1 MNIRSMVKEDIP
13 DLALLYKQFWN
24 EDSTIEL
31 MENKFLELVDN
42 PNYIFISAL
51 EGNHLIGSVSGII
64 CDELYGE
71 CKPFLLIENLIVDH
85 EYRRKGIGNALMTE
99 IEQRA
104 IENDCYQIFLITH
117 NDRLEAIAFY
127 ESLGFNP
134 NTHKGFKKPLR
145 YNNTNQSSK

>member
-1 MNIRSMVKEDIP
+1 MVKEDIP

-31 MENKFLELVDN
+31 METKFLKLSDN
-42 PNYIFISAL
+42 PNYIFINAL
-51 EGNHLIGSVSGII
+51 EGNNLIGSVSGII
-64 CDELYGE
+64 CEELYGE
-71 CKPFLLIENLIVDH
+71 CKPFMVIENLIVDH
-85 EYRRKGIGNALMTE
+85 EYKRKGIGKALMTE

-117 NDRLEAIAFY
+117 NDRLEAISFY

-134 NTHKGFKKPLR
+134 NTHKGFKKPLK
-145 YNNTNQSSK
+145 YKNINQSSK

>member
-1 MNIRSMVKEDIP
+1 MHVRSMVKEDIP

-24 EDSTIEL
+24 EDSEIRL
-31 MENKFLELVDN
+31 MESKFLELREN
-42 PNYIFISAL
+42 QNYIFISAL

-64 CDELYGE
+64 CEELYGE
-71 CKPFLLIENLIVDH
+71 CKPFLVIENLIVDN

-99 IEQRA
+99 IEQIA

-117 NDRLEAIAFY
+117 NDRLDAIAFY

-134 NTHKGFKKPLR
+134 DTHKGFKKHLE
-145 YNNTNQSSK
+145 YKNTNKSSK

>member
-1 MNIRSMVKEDIP
+1 MAK
-13 DLALLYKQFWN
+13 LYKKNNLRILQ
-24 EDSTIEL
+24 
-31 MENKFLELVDN
+31 
-42 PNYIFISAL
+42 NYK
-51 EGNHLIGSVSGII
+51 
-64 CDELYGE
+64 D
-71 CKPFLLIENLIVDH
+71 

-134 NTHKGFKKPLR
+134 NTHKGFKKPLK
-145 YNNTNQSSK
+145 YKNTNQSSK

>member
-13 DLALLYKQFWN
+13 ELALLYKQFWN
-24 EDSTIEL
+24 EDSTSRL
-31 MENKFLELVDN
+31 MESKFVELGEN

-64 CDELYGE
+64 CEELYGE
-71 CKPFLLIENLIVDH
+71 CKPFLVIENLIVDH

-99 IEQRA
+99 IELRA

-117 NDRLEAIAFY
+117 NDRLDAIAFY

-134 NTHKGFKKPLR
+134 DTHKGFKKPLK
-145 YNNTNQSSK
+145 YNNTNKSSK

>member
-13 DLALLYKQFWN
+13 EIALLYKQFWN
-24 EDSTIEL
+24 EDSTIRL
-31 MENKFLELVDN
+31 MESKFVELSEN

-64 CDELYGE
+64 CEELYGE
-71 CKPFLLIENLIVDH
+71 CKPFLVIENLIVDH

-99 IEQRA
+99 IELRA

-117 NDRLEAIAFY
+117 NDRLDAIAFY

-134 NTHKGFKKPLR
+134 DTHKGFKKPLK
-145 YNNTNQSSK
+145 YNNTNKSSK